1 MSKAR
6 GSVSGVARVGRK
18 VGCDEDG
25 TETCHDEYFLS
36 ARFDRSDALRVP
48 TSEARG
54 KSGM

>member
-6 GSVSGVARVGRK
+6 GSVGSVARVGRK

-25 TETCHDEYFLS
+25 TKTCHDEYILS